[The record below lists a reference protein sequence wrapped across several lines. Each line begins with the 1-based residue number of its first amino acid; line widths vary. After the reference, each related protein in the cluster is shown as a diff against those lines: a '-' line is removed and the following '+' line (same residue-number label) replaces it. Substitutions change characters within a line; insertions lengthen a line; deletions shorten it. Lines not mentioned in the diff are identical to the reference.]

1 MQLGIKEWNFV
12 VDRAK
17 NRVHRTFGTV
27 SLIHLRI
34 LIHGSESTKAN
45 NDIDRFFTILQGKK
59 LLNYFYK
66 RYIYREN
73 VNLITSRKDQTKR
86 ILRLIN
92 YWFEKNDFF
101 NFFSTNNSFS
111 YHLFKYLLLRNIL
124 CFKVFRQKCRQ
135 YGLKRIFS
143 LLM

>member
-59 LLNYFYK
+59 LLNCFYK
-66 RYIYREN
+66 RYI
-73 VNLITSRKDQTKR
+73 
-86 ILRLIN
+86 
-92 YWFEKNDFF
+92 
-101 NFFSTNNSFS
+101 
-111 YHLFKYLLLRNIL
+111 
-124 CFKVFRQKCRQ
+124 
-135 YGLKRIFS
+135 
-143 LLM
+143 